1 MTHRFSTVGMADL
14 IVVLERG
21 RVVELG
27 THAELMRRSGLYAE
41 LYELQ
46 ARAYR

>member
-1 MTHRFSTVGMADL
+1 MADL
-14 IVVLERG
+14 ILVMNEG
-21 RVVELG
+21 SIAEMG
-27 THAELMRRSGLYAE
+27 SHAELMGRGGLYAE